1 MPRSNKY
8 IFKLKDH
15 NQEESQSPHYCLK
28 LQKEEN
34 KGYISKVPSI
44 SEMINLRLTRDED
57 KDVLQKMI
65 EMTKYM
71 KELEM
76 TI

>member
-1 MPRSNKY
+1 
-8 IFKLKDH
+8 
-15 NQEESQSPHYCLK
+15 
-28 LQKEEN
+28 
-34 KGYISKVPSI
+34 
-44 SEMINLRLTRDED
+44 MINLRLTRDED